1 MTNNANQQSHVENKV
16 YIRRM
21 KTWVEVPDD
30 IYREINRSNDSFRK
44 REQYHSRCACPKS
57 KFWLCDTDCGNCEFR
72 RAGDM
77 LSLDYENENGDGD
90 TYSMLDS
97 VTDTSPNVE
106 KIAEDKLLLAAL
118 FKRLCELDP
127 DGEIIWQMLAE
138 ESSDRAIAK
147 KLGRP
152 QRTFSRQ
159 MKRYRE
165 ELRKLLDF

>member
-1 MTNNANQQSHVENKV
+1 MTNNEKNKSNRI
-16 YIRRM
+16 YL
-21 KTWVEVPDD
+21 KSTKQWVEVPEGT
-30 IYREINRSNDSFRK
+30 YCEINRSNNAFRK
-44 REQYHSRCACPKS
+44 REQYHGRCACPKS

-72 RAGDM
+72 KAGDM

-97 VTDTSPNVE
+97 VSDTSPNVE

-127 DGEIIWQMLAE
+127 DGEIIWEMLAE

-147 KLGRP
+147 ELGRP

-159 MKRYRE
+159 MKRYRDE
-165 ELRKLLDF
+165 FHKIRGF